1 MEGMGQIISRQPSG
15 NAHAWQPR
23 LAGRIMAQNRARAS
37 LCRGCTRTPVGW
49 GPGWWEAKGGAAHL
63 QVGAWLLPS
72 PQLSSVSGDCGSS
85 PKMLMEVLKYKEI
98 LKMCLIC
105 EAFRSSALR
114 IT

>member
-37 LCRGCTRTPVGW
+37 LCRDCTRTPVGW

-105 EAFRSSALR
+105 EAFRLSALR